1 MKKVGIA
8 KWMACLLAVVL
19 VAAMVPNRVMAADKT
34 MTLSSSSP
42 LWNRGTVHSMD
53 RVLWYNGPRMK
64 KPT

>member
-34 MTLSSSSP
+34 MTLSEFIAA
-42 LWNRGTVHSMD
+42 VE
-53 RVLWYNGPRMK
+53 
-64 KPT
+64 